1 MSRKSIRV
9 SGRSVQV
16 RTHTRSFQ
24 GTARSGGL
32 RSGLALCS
40 GSERQGR
47 NLSGKTRMVS
57 VFEETGFG
65 NMLLP

>member
-1 MSRKSIRV
+1 M
-9 SGRSVQV
+9 QV
-16 RTHTRSFQ
+16 RTCARSFQ

-40 GSERQGR
+40 GNERQGH
-47 NLSGKTRMVS
+47 NLSGKTRTVS